1 MLREAYNA
9 RKLIFFLSYKRKEK
23 QKKIR
28 IEKCSKLL
36 NQQLEKQTK
45 TKRKE
50 KKYALIC
57 CCLFLQTP
65 KTKTYREKGKC
76 GSTSQGDIR
85 NKR

>member
-9 RKLIFFLSYKRKEK
+9 KELSFFLSYKRKEK
-23 QKKIR
+23 QTKIR

-50 KKYALIC
+50 KKSALIC

-65 KTKTYREKGKC
+65 KTKPYREKGKC
-76 GSTSQGDIR
+76 GTTS
-85 NKR
+85 